1 MVADCV
7 KVVPAG
13 GSVGSSGAEVPTN
26 NGLGDA
32 LKIGSPSLKL
42 FADGSSDSKSMVV
55 WAAPVPAVSTKIA
68 AINVATKVG
77 EESFG
82 LLVFIMM
89 LIRVLK

>member
-13 GSVGSSGAEVPTN
+13 GSVGSSGAEVPVN
-26 NGLGDA
+26 RGLGDA

-55 WAAPVPAVSTKIA
+55 WAVPVPEVITEIA
-68 AINVATKVG
+68 AISMAATAR
-77 EESFG
+77 ETILC
-82 LLVFIMM
+82 LLVLVMM